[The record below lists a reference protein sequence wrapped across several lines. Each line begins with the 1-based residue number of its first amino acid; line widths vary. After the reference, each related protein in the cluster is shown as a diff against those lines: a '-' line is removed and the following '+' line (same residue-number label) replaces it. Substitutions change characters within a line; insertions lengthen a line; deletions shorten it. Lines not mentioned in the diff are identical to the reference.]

1 MCPVSTSGETPL
13 SLPHRCAA
21 WRRQPRA
28 AAGPWGTPPA
38 TSCSGRH
45 RPVTN
50 APRGFCCRGHAPP
63 RFAQRPPARLLRVF
77 SASVSPPLVQV
88 ASGQRPVRR
97 RNHDRQ
103 ASHVGHTLRR
113 VHGHD
118 LSRFWR
124 ALLLPF
130 FAFALTVSVLPLSHT
145 CSSSLDPHSQA
156 PAGLRTDV
164 TSPVRTTYGRFVA
177 TVGPRLSRPRPGRTA
192 PRSRAPL
199 AATMLL
205 RSAPLPALCCTQQ
218 RLSAPAGSHAR
229 LALPRPAPPPFP
241 GGRARARPTA
251 QAHCGRL
258 CGCKLHA
265 WRVLTAKPRGGM

>member
-1 MCPVSTSGETPL
+1 MTCHNFALAILVRTFRKSQLRKHEVIMSPVSTSGETPL

-97 RNHDRQ
+97 RNAKNKHPTWVACIFR
-103 ASHVGHTLRR
+103 
-113 VHGHD
+113 
-118 LSRFWR
+118 
-124 ALLLPF
+124 
-130 FAFALTVSVLPLSHT
+130 PL
-145 CSSSLDPHSQA
+145 A
-156 PAGLRTDV
+156 
-164 TSPVRTTYGRFVA
+164 TTYLVSG
-177 TVGPRLSRPRPGRTA
+177 GI
-192 PRSRAPL
+192 
-199 AATMLL
+199 
-205 RSAPLPALCCTQQ
+205 RSAHFSQNAPKKPLRCT
-218 RLSAPAGSHAR
+218 
-229 LALPRPAPPPFP
+229 
-241 GGRARARPTA
+241 
-251 QAHCGRL
+251 
-258 CGCKLHA
+258 
-265 WRVLTAKPRGGM
+265 